1 MTILPLTDCCAML
14 GIDPKTLR
22 HWLKHANVQFAAHP
36 TDARIK
42 CLTLENVQQ
51 LATLHGRPLPS
62 PASAPPALP
71 EEAPALGSSE
81 ERASP
86 KQESEAA
93 HIQATRLLPT
103 SFPQEVDLIQKL
115 SCLETKVTTMQE
127 QLVQLALALLH
138 ERELRYEQRLH
149 ALEALIPST
158 ERQTALPPALQTVER
173 QCQPGTTDCK
183 ERGLHP
189 AELRARSRVIP
200 LIEYGAGGSYVV
212 ICPQEGELHLTPDLP
227 AWFDWL
233 ATLSSFRFIGKQGRF
248 TAYRKGRLSRRWS
261 AYRTMHQHGYQHYL
275 GTTDHL
281 TINCLEQMAAT
292 LQSHLAAL

>member
-138 ERELRYEQRLH
+138 ERELRAMSSACTLLRRLSHQQRDKPRCH
-149 ALEALIPST
+149 
-158 ERQTALPPALQTVER
+158 
-173 QCQPGTTDCK
+173 QP
-183 ERGLHP
+183 
-189 AELRARSRVIP
+189 
-200 LIEYGAGGSYVV
+200 
-212 ICPQEGELHLTPDLP
+212 
-227 AWFDWL
+227 
-233 ATLSSFRFIGKQGRF
+233 
-248 TAYRKGRLSRRWS
+248 SRRWRDS
-261 AYRTMHQHGYQHYL
+261 ANQGQQTAKSEACTRLSYAHVPV
-275 GTTDHL
+275 
-281 TINCLEQMAAT
+281 
-292 LQSHLAAL
+292 